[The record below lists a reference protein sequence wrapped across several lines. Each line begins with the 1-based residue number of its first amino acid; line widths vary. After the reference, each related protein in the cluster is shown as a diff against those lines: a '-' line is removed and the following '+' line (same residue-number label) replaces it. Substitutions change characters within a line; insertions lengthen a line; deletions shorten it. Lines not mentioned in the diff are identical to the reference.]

1 MLENF
6 YRKNSF
12 WIALLFH
19 ILGNSSANAQDTGEK
34 IQSRSSISAPAK
46 PLRELSTDRPDK
58 TESPYT
64 VDIAHFQIEMDLVSF
79 SYDKHNS
86 DRNEVREESFSF
98 ANINLKIGLAS
109 NADFQLVIPA
119 YNRLRTRDRATGSIQ
134 KNSGMGDLTARLKI
148 NFWGDD
154 VGQTAFGV
162 MPFVKFPTRPDSSGN
177 NAVEGG
183 IIFPLSVKLPG
194 GWGLGAMTEFD
205 FNKDASSHDYHPEFI
220 NSITLSH
227 SLFSQLDGYA
237 EFFSSVS
244 AEKNSEWIGT
254 ADFGLVYQVNKNL
267 QLDAGLN
274 VGITRAADDL
284 NPFLGVSFR
293 F

>member
-1 MLENF
+1 MICLTLSRVTENF
-6 YRKNSF
+6 YRKNGF
-12 WIALLFH
+12 WIALFFYV
-19 ILGNSSANAQDTGEK
+19 LGNSFASAQDTEEK
-34 IQSRSSISAPAK
+34 NQSHSSLSTPAK
-46 PLRELSTDRPDK
+46 QIRELSTDRPDK
-58 TESPYT
+58 TESPFT
-64 VDIAHFQIEMDLVSF
+64 VDTGHFQIEMDLVSF

-162 MPFVKFPTRPDSSGN
+162 MPFVKFPTRQDSSGN

-183 IIFPLSVKLPG
+183 IIFPLSVQLPG
-194 GWGLGAMTEFD
+194 GWD
-205 FNKDASSHDYHPEFI
+205 
-220 NSITLSH
+220 
-227 SLFSQLDGYA
+227 
-237 EFFSSVS
+237 S
-244 AEKNSEWIGT
+244 A
-254 ADFGLVYQVNKNL
+254 
-267 QLDAGLN
+267 
-274 VGITRAADDL
+274 
-284 NPFLGVSFR
+284 P
-293 F
+293 